1 MLFKDILGEKKVKTQ
16 LISSVQNNRI
26 SHAQLFIGPEGNNKL
41 ALALAYAQY
50 INCEQKLTEDSC
62 GLCSS
67 CIKYTTFSHPD
78 LLLVFPVIKSSNY
91 KQPISQQFAS
101 QWKELVTENIYLN
114 LGDWISFFD
123 ADNKSG
129 QQGTIYIHE
138 AEYLQRKVALKNYE
152 AKYRVILIWMPEK
165 MNTATANKLLKLLEE
180 PPKGTIFLLVAEKAD
195 QLLPTILSRLQMI
208 KTTKIDEKIGAAF
221 LQEKHQITIEK
232 AMQLLNLTGGSMGK
246 TIKIITKEDGLNYL
260 QEFGAW
266 MRMCYKIDIQEM
278 IYWTD
283 AIAQRG
289 RNHQKILLSYA
300 IRMIRECL
308 LYNFA
313 NKNLLRINE
322 NEEVFM
328 KNFASFIHEE
338 NSIEIIE
345 KLEESIRNI
354 NRNANAKI
362 IFFELSLQ
370 FVKLLKVKR
379 KFAKN

>member
-50 INCEQKLTEDSC
+50 INCEQKLDEDSC

-67 CIKYTTFSHPD
+67 CIKYKTFSHPD

-129 QQGTIYIHE
+129 QQGAIYIHE

-165 MNTATANKLLKLLEE
+165 MNIATANKLLKLLEE
-180 PPKGTIFLLVAEKAD
+180 PPKGTIFLMVAEKVD

-246 TIKIITKEDGLNYL
+246 TIKIITKEDSLNYL

>member
-50 INCEQKLTEDSC
+50 INCEQKLDEDSC

-67 CIKYTTFSHPD
+67 CIKYKTFSHPD

-129 QQGTIYIHE
+129 QQGAIYIHE

-246 TIKIITKEDGLNYL
+246 TIKIITKEDSLNYL

>member
-1 MLFKDILGEKKVKTQ
+1 MLFKDILGEKKIKTQ
-16 LISSVQNNRI
+16 LISSEQNNRI

-50 INCEQKLTEDSC
+50 INCEQKLVEDSC
-62 GLCSS
+62 GSCSS
-67 CIKYTTFSHPD
+67 CIKYKTFSHPD
-78 LLLVFPVIKSSNY
+78 LYLVFPVIKSSTY
-91 KQPISQQFAS
+91 KQPISEQFVS
-101 QWKELVTENIYLN
+101 KWKELVLENIYVN
-114 LGDWISFFD
+114 LDDWILFFD
-123 ADNKSG
+123 TDNKSG

-138 AEYLQRKVALKNYE
+138 AEYLQRKLVLKNYE

-165 MNTATANKLLKLLEE
+165 MNTATTNKLLKLLEE
-180 PPKGTIFLLVAEKAD
+180 PPKGTIFLLVAEKTD
-195 QLLPTILSRLQMI
+195 QLLPTILSRLQTI
-208 KTTKIDEKIGAAF
+208 KTTKINKKIGATF
-221 LQEKHQITIEK
+221 LNKKYQITNEK
-232 AMQLLNLTGGSMGK
+232 AVQLLDLTAGSMRK
-246 TIKIITKEDGLNYL
+246 TMKIITEEDSVNYL
-260 QEFGAW
+260 EDFGGW
-266 MRMCYKIDIQEM
+266 MRMCYKIDIQE
-278 IYWTD
+278 ITYWTD

-289 RNHQKILLSYA
+289 RNHQKTLLSYA
-300 IRMIRECL
+300 IRMVRECL

-322 NEEVFM
+322 NERVFM
-328 KNFASFIHEE
+328 RNFASFIHEE

-362 IFFELSLQ
+362 MFFELSLQ

>member
-50 INCEQKLTEDSC
+50 INCEQKLDEDSC

-67 CIKYTTFSHPD
+67 CIKYKTFSHPD

-129 QQGTIYIHE
+129 QQGAIYIHE

-180 PPKGTIFLLVAEKAD
+180 PPKGTIFLMVAEKVD

-246 TIKIITKEDGLNYL
+246 TIKIITKEDSLNYL